1 MWPVA
6 KLPPKFTLPPPLVDR
21 LRAEV
26 EKLLPIGERLHADL
40 AGMPQV
46 VERLRAK
53 RPPRKKAKRSR
64 RELREQVKEVV
75 RELWPRGVPARSRA
89 NPNWKLLSRL
99 RPALK
104 KRGIPASDDTMLRA
118 LGRRPDPKKR
128 PMK

>member
-1 MWPVA
+1 
-6 KLPPKFTLPPPLVDR
+6 
-21 LRAEV
+21 
-26 EKLLPIGERLHADL
+26 
-40 AGMPQV
+40 MPQF

-64 RELREQVKEVV
+64 RALREQVAEVV
-75 RELWPRGVPARSRA
+75 REEVCPRGVPARSRA

-99 RPALK
+99 RTALK
-104 KRGIPASDDTMLRA
+104 KRGIHASDDTMLRA